1 MKNKNPIAKY
11 MNKFNKPKR
20 LEDKRYKEQLKNM
33 EKDIKQVRTIQEEI
47 YGK

>member
-1 MKNKNPIAKY
+1 